1 MKSYKEYDLLSPLK
15 LTEADQYVRAEGA
28 AFYDKD
34 ENCFVDMNE
43 MRLVLGQG
51 NKEFEAAMAEAFQG
65 CTSLTGNMTCYKER
79 LYQYFDETT
88 DGYFEAAHLTAS
100 GSEAV
105 ECAVRLA
112 KKMTGSTEVFS
123 FWNSIHGRTYLSG
136 SMSGLPKRKKGY
148 GPLASGVIHLPYP
161 DCAACKARKVNGE
174 CTQECMQMA
183 EGIYKMASA
192 QDAAAVIVEPYQGA
206 EIRIPPV
213 GYLKRLQD
221 WAHEKGMLFI
231 VDEIQTGMGRTGE
244 MYCYQKEKLEP
255 DILLLGKALGNG
267 MHIAAVLVKERPP
280 EEALP
285 ALSGGAGDD
294 PVACAAACEV
304 YRQLEQGLLTH
315 IQKAGAC
322 LQTGIRRFRDHA
334 RIREC
339 RGIGLVAAIEFYEEE
354 YCRQVFQAL
363 KKKGYLV
370 GHTGK
375 ILYFKPPYV
384 IMEEQIQGFL
394 ENFAII
400 TKELGE

>member
-1 MKSYKEYDLLSPLK
+1 MKSYKEYDLLSPLQATDK
-15 LTEADQYVRAEGA
+15 DQYVRAEGA
-28 AFYDKD
+28 AFYDEVGK
-34 ENCFVDMNE
+34 CFVDMNE
-43 MRLVLGQG
+43 MRVVLGQG
-51 NKEFEAAMAEAFQG
+51 NQEFEAAMTEAFRG
-65 CTSLTGNMTCYKER
+65 CTSLRGNMICYKER
-79 LYQYFDETT
+79 LYRYFDETT
-88 DGYFEAAHLTAS
+88 EGYFKAAHLTAS

-112 KKMTGSTEVFS
+112 KKMTGRSEVLS

-148 GPLASGVIHLPYP
+148 GPLAPGVIHLPYP
-161 DCAACKARKVNGE
+161 DGTCGSDDVCLK
-174 CTQECMQMA
+174 MA
-183 EGIYKMASA
+183 EDIYKMASA

-206 EIRIPPV
+206 EIRIPPR

-244 MYCYQKEKLEP
+244 MYCYRREHLEP

-280 EEALP
+280 IDALP

-294 PVACAAACEV
+294 PAACAAACEV
-304 YRQLEQGLLTH
+304 YRQLDEGLLAHVQEMGTLLNV
-315 IQKAGAC
+315 GLC
-322 LQTGIRRFRDHA
+322 RFQGHSL
-334 RIREC
+334 IKEC
-339 RGIGLVAAIEFYEEE
+339 RGVGLAAAIEFYEEDI
-354 YCRQVFQAL
+354 CDQVFKSL
-363 KKKGYLV
+363 KKRGFLV
-370 GHTGK
+370 GHIGK

-384 IMEEQIQGFL
+384 IMEEQIQDFL